1 MALSIPPAVPT
12 PGFYYHY
19 KHNPANGVFD
29 YAYEVV
35 AVGFHT
41 EDDPREGEA
50 QFCVYR
56 PLYENAAVYQASR
69 DLGIQCVD
77 LRPLAMWLE
86 HVERDGQSVPR
97 FARITDEAVIAQL
110 VDARTRMYPQG

>member
-1 MALSIPPAVPT
+1 MALPIPDAVPK

-19 KHNPANGVFD
+19 KHNPERGVFD

-41 EDDPREGEA
+41 EDNPREGEA

-56 PLYENAAVYQASR
+56 PLYEGAAVYQASG

-77 LRPLAMWLE
+77 LRPLGMWLE
-86 HVERDGQSVPR
+86 QVEVNGNVVPR
-97 FARITDEAVIAQL
+97 FSPITDETVIAQL
-110 VDARTRMYPQG
+110 KEARSRMYPQG